1 MRAGEGGERDS
12 CAGAGPVLQLHSA
25 VDSSAASVH
34 VARPLTNRG
43 EASDEALMIAYRD
56 GDSRAFQALYARH
69 RGGLYRFLL
78 RQCGAAALAEEL
90 FQDVW
95 LNVIR
100 ARMRYA
106 PEARFATYLY
116 RIAHN
121 RLVDHFRRA
130 SHRPTLQ
137 SDDPDDDP
145 IAALPADRRH
155 QPEVRME
162 SKARVE
168 RFMALLAGLPD
179 AQREAFVMHEEAGLS
194 VEEIARAT
202 GVNAETAKSRLRYAV
217 AKLRRGL
224 QELM

>member
-12 CAGAGPVLQLHSA
+12 CAGAGPVLRLHSA
-25 VDSSAASVH
+25 IDSSVASVH
-34 VARPLTNRG
+34 AVPPPMNADAT
-43 EASDEALMIAYRD
+43 SDEALMIAYRD
-56 GDSRAFQALYARH
+56 GDGHAFQLLYARH

-78 RQCGAAALAEEL
+78 RQCGAAAIAEEL

-95 LNVIR
+95 LNLIR
-100 ARMRYA
+100 ARQRYA

-121 RLVDHFRRA
+121 RLIDHFRRA

-137 SDDPDDDP
+137 SDDADDDP
-145 IAALPADRRH
+145 IAALAADRRH
-155 QPEVRME
+155 QPEVRIE
-162 SKARVE
+162 SKARME
-168 RFMALLAGLPD
+168 RFMALLTGLPD

-194 VEEIARAT
+194 IEEIARAT